1 MIEMQII
8 IGVSGAIL
16 VMLAFVAFGQKR
28 VNARINEMQNNT
40 MSDRIRIDHIERD
53 VHDLKEGQQAISAG
67 YNKQYAD
74 IAGIIKESLEPMGR
88 RLERIEDKLMG
99 GK

>member
-1 MIEMQII
+1 MQII
-8 IGVSGAIL
+8 IVAISVMI
-16 VMLAFVAFGQKR
+16 VMLTFVSFGQR
-28 VNARINEMQNNT
+28 RFNAKLAEMQNNT

-74 IAGIIKESLEPMGR
+74 IAGIIKDSLEPMSTR
-88 RLERIEDKLMG
+88 VMRIEQLLMDRA